1 MLGCEGRES
10 PVADQG
16 QNLSADQPAD
26 QDKVIK
32 KSGTKTDQIQQS
44 GSPSSLP
51 FSPTLLQ
58 TVGRAEKMLRWF
70 WFWLVGQEAASC
82 YSVNSSQNLFGQQR
96 LGRKKFDKEIE
107 SKCECLAGRG
117 RTLNRV
123 KERGKKG
130 GKLLADCSQH
140 CLLYNLQISIKAGG
154 NEMKTWCKTVTTEP
168 AAALPSSV

>member
-1 MLGCEGRES
+1 MLGCEGRDS
-10 PVADQG
+10 PAADQG
-16 QNLSADQPAD
+16 DDQSDDQPAD

-32 KSGTKTDQIQQS
+32 QSNTNLDMILQS

-58 TVGRAEKMLRWF
+58 VVGRAEKMLRWF

-107 SKCECLAGRG
+107 SKCVFLLHYIIR
-117 RTLNRV
+117 LY
-123 KERGKKG
+123 
-130 GKLLADCSQH
+130 KLPFKH
-140 CLLYNLQISIKAGG
+140 R
-154 NEMKTWCKTVTTEP
+154 KTVN
-168 AAALPSSV
+168 L